1 MIGKEGDPVR
11 RRIFRPASE
20 GHIDKAVFQGI
31 GQRLVAALYQLDF
44 YLRVLCLET
53 FEDLREPVDGDAGKC
68 PHPNRADRQPPDVRC
83 ELTQLFIPADDLPD
97 GRDDPFAVLR
107 GLHTGSA
114 AGKERKSEL
123 FFQCLDHVADP
134 GLGVAQLLAGFC
146 DTAALDDLQ
155 EVLQPVTVH
164 CDPAFPNKNYE
175 ALYCPPSKTF
185 VLQRAPNL

>member
-11 RRIFRPASE
+11 RQSFRPASE
-20 GHIDKAVFQGI
+20 GHIDEAVFQAM
-31 GQRLVAALYQLDF
+31 GQRLIAALYQVDLD
-44 YLRVLCLET
+44 LWVLCLEP
-53 FEDLREPVDGDAGKC
+53 FEDFREPVDGDAGEC
-68 PHPNRADRQPPDVRC
+68 LHPNCADRQPPDVRC
-83 ELTQLFIPADDLPD
+83 ELAQLFIPADDLPD

-107 GLHTGSA
+107 GLHAGSA

-123 FFQCLDHVADP
+123 FFQRLDHVADP

-155 EVLQPVTVH
+155 EVLQPAAVH

-175 ALYCPPSKTF
+175 SLYCPPSKTF
-185 VLQRAPNL
+185 VLQPAPNL